1 MLYRVFR
8 FYQKLCISKVKLKM
22 QIRRILMN
30 SRKVYI
36 NCPICNHNECMQ
48 LDFNFE
54 NKIITKYLCVKCKH
68 IFSNWLGNSLIKAQE
83 LFNYEQERPHNNKII
98 L

>member
-54 NKIITKYLCVKCKH
+54 NKIITKYLTTQKENQPPQDYKITCPNCGHK
-68 IFSNWLGNSLIKAQE
+68 
-83 LFNYEQERPHNNKII
+83 FNI
-98 L
+98 